1 MTTGLSSRHTF
12 GSHCRLGES
21 PIWDCEEQALY
32 WVDNKQSR
40 VHRLDWRS
48 RQHRIYELDVVVTA
62 IAPRARGGF
71 VTPSTTGLY
80 AWNRDFTEKQFL
92 VDPCRD
98 IPNVRLNDAVVDR
111 AGRLWTG
118 SLNERDLPAPD
129 GSLYRLDANHALHR
143 IDGGFSV
150 ANGITF
156 GPLGDRLY
164 VSNMLKGEVLAYDL
178 DAESGRANNRRV
190 YVRNAE
196 GAGFPDGL
204 TVDVEG
210 YVWIG
215 HWKGRRVTRHHPDS
229 GEVVAEVELPVTN
242 VTRATFGGKDLDELI
257 VTTAWH
263 GVECDLPNQP
273 FAGDLFSI
281 RVPVPGFA
289 EMKYLG

>member
-1 MTTGLSSRHTF
+1 VTKAWKHEF
-12 GSHCRLGES
+12 GAHCRLGES
-21 PIWDCEEQALY
+21 PIWDAEEQALY

-48 RQHRIYELDVVVTA
+48 RAHRIFELDVAVTA
-62 IAPRARGGF
+62 IAARARGGF

-80 AWNRDFTEKQFL
+80 AWNRDFSEKEFL
-92 VDPCRD
+92 LDPCRD
-98 IPNVRLNDAVVDR
+98 VPDVRLNDAVVDR

-118 SLNERDLPAPD
+118 SLNERNLPAPD
-129 GSLYRLDANHALHR
+129 GSLYRVDADLGVHR
-143 IDGGFSV
+143 IDDGFSV

-156 GPLGDRLY
+156 SPRGDRVY
-164 VSNMLKGEVLAYDL
+164 VSNMLKGEVLVYDL
-178 DAESGRANNRRV
+178 DPGSGSTGNKRV
-190 YVRNAE
+190 FARSPE
-196 GAGFPDGL
+196 GRGFPDGL

-215 HWKGRRVTRHHPDS
+215 HWKGKRMTRHHPAS
-229 GEVVAEVELPVTN
+229 GEVVLEIELPVTN

-263 GVECDLPNQP
+263 AAEAELSSQP
-273 FAGDLFSI
+273 LAGDLFSI
-281 RVPVPGFA
+281 RVAVPGFA